1 MHRDD
6 RRLGSVVLCARSS
19 PLMFGLTRHVPVLV
33 LALGLVAAACAD
45 DEADA
50 EPGPTVAPS
59 TTVPDAVGDGVDGV
73 DGVDDRVDP
82 VPTATVTGPV
92 SSTNPPVLPQPAVA
106 LPEGYVEDE
115 FFIGGEAIRYAAVGE
130 HGADGLWD
138 VESDGRADFRTRI
151 LVRRPPADRFSGT
164 VVVEWL
170 NVSAVESSPDWG
182 YLSEEIGASGHGYVA
197 VSVQA
202 LGVIGGEPIL
212 TVEVDEETAAEAGAD
227 PDDADTGG
235 LVNIDPERYGTL
247 VHPGDAY
254 AYDIFT
260 HVGRVLE
267 VDEGG
272 VLGGLEATT
281 LLALGES
288 QSAGFLTTYVN
299 AVHPTVDVFDA
310 FLVHSRGAGG
320 APLGGEFG
328 DDTSFVDRG
337 ARIRTDLD
345 EPVFMVEAE
354 TDLTVLGYHLA
365 RQPDTDS
372 IRTWEL
378 AGTAHADAHII
389 RAILGGSRDASVG
402 SFLGC
407 ADPINTGPHHEG
419 VQAALRRLV
428 EWVEEGT
435 APPAGERIMTTDS
448 DPVAIVRDEL
458 GFALGG
464 VRNPLVDVPVVVTTG
479 DPWTDVDLDSDE
491 SLDVCALFGQT
502 LPIEPT
508 GLTELHGSPEG
519 YVAAFDAA
527 ATAAVSAGFLL
538 DYDAEQLRREAAA
551 NQGLFG

>member
-1 MHRDD
+1 M
-6 RRLGSVVLCARSS
+6 
-19 PLMFGLTRHVPVLV
+19 
-33 LALGLVAAACAD
+33 LALGLVAAACGD

-82 VPTATVTGPV
+82 VPAATVTGPI

-115 FFIGGEAIRYAAVGE
+115 FFIGGEAVRYGAVGE
-130 HGADGLWD
+130 HDADGMWD
-138 VESDGRADFRTRI
+138 VEPDGRADFRTRI

-170 NVSAVESSPDWG
+170 NVTAVESSPDWG
-182 YLSEEIGASGHGYVA
+182 YLSEEIGASGHAYVA

-212 TVEVDEETAAEAGAD
+212 TVEVDEQTAAEAGAD

-254 AYDIFT
+254 AYDILT

-267 VDEGG
+267 VDVGG

-320 APLGGEFG
+320 APLAGEFG

-337 ARIRTDLD
+337 VRIRTDLD
-345 EPVFMVEAE
+345 EPVFMVQAE

-378 AGTAHADAHII
+378 AGTAHADAHVI
-389 RAILGGSRDASVG
+389 RAILGGPRDASVG

-428 EWVEEGT
+428 EWVDEGT
-435 APPAGERIMTTDS
+435 APPAGEPIMTTDS

-479 DPWTDVDLDSDE
+479 DPWTDVDLDSEE

-502 LPIEPT
+502 FPIEPT
-508 GLTELHGSPEG
+508 GLAELHGSPEG

-538 DYDAEQLRREAAA
+538 DYDAEQLRQEAAA
-551 NQGLFG
+551 NQGLFE

>member
-1 MHRDD
+1 
-6 RRLGSVVLCARSS
+6 
-19 PLMFGLTRHVPVLV
+19 MFGLSRRIFSRYTTALVLV
-33 LALGLVAAACAD
+33 LGLVAACAD
-45 DEADA
+45 DGADT
-50 EPGPTVAPS
+50 EPAPTVAPS
-59 TTVPDAVGDGVDGV
+59 TTTTTGGPDDADPDSGT
-73 DGVDDRVDP
+73 DDLEP
-82 VPTATVTGPV
+82 SPPAAVTGPI
-92 SSTNPPVLPQPAVA
+92 SSTNPPVVPQPAVA
-106 LPEGYVEDE
+106 LPEGYVEEE
-115 FFIGGEAIRYAAVGE
+115 FFVGGEAARYAPVGE
-130 HGADGLWD
+130 HGVDGMWD
-138 VESDGRADFRTRI
+138 VQLDGRAEFRTRI

-182 YLSEEIGASGHGYVA
+182 YLSEEIGVSGHAYVA

-202 LGVIGGEPIL
+202 LGVIGGEPLL

-254 AYDIFT
+254 TYDIFSQ
-260 HVGRVLE
+260 VGQVL
-267 VDEGG
+267 DAGDGG
-272 VLGGLEATT
+272 VLGGLEART

-320 APLGGEFG
+320 APLAGEFG

-337 ARIRTDLD
+337 VRIRTDLD
-345 EPVFMVEAE
+345 DPVFMVQTE
-354 TDLTVLGYHLA
+354 TDLTLLGYHLA
-365 RQPDTDS
+365 RQPDTDFV
-372 IRTWEL
+372 RTWEL
-378 AGTAHADAHII
+378 AGTAHADAHVI
-389 RAILGGSRDASVG
+389 RAMLPGPRDASVG

-407 ADPINTGPHHEG
+407 VDPINTGPHHEG

-428 EWVEEGT
+428 EWVEDGT
-435 APPAGERIMTTDS
+435 APPAGEPIVTTDS

-458 GFALGG
+458 GYALGG

-479 DPWTDVDLDSDE
+479 DPWNGVDLEASE

-502 LPIEPT
+502 FPIEPT
-508 GLTELHGSPEG
+508 GLVELHGSPG
-519 YVAAFDAA
+519 DYVAAFDAA

-538 DYDAEQLRREAAA
+538 DHDAEQLRQEAAA